1 MSKRFIPLLLLAVA
15 FAMLAW
21 AQDTSSSG
29 NAKLLLNFQRTS
41 AYMESD
47 SAAPHAQGME
57 GLTSRN
63 PGSTTHY
70 PTTNECISIYA
81 DGSYSFER
89 VEEKSYG
96 KPKVRVYKGTLAAPQ
111 LAKLQS
117 ITGDEGFRK
126 IVITEMPEPPEN
138 ATGVREGEVI
148 QTTVLRDDGPQA
160 FTLAK
165 RRFATSDPS
174 GIDKYTSNWEKVEKP
189 LKPFLS
195 LMKDIEKEG
204 QSRGK
209 EGAASCQMT
218 QQPI

>member
-1 MSKRFIPLLLLAVA
+1 MKIIPLLISILAM
-15 FAMLAW
+15 AMLAL
-21 AQDTSSSG
+21 AQDTASSG
-29 NAKLLLNFQRTS
+29 GGKLLLNFQRTS

-111 LAKLQS
+111 LAKLQ
-117 ITGDEGFRK
+117 
-126 IVITEMPEPPEN
+126 
-138 ATGVREGEVI
+138 
-148 QTTVLRDDGPQA
+148 
-160 FTLAK
+160 
-165 RRFATSDPS
+165 FARWS
-174 GIDKYTSNWEKVEKP
+174 
-189 LKPFLS
+189 
-195 LMKDIEKEG
+195 
-204 QSRGK
+204 
-209 EGAASCQMT
+209 
-218 QQPI
+218 

>member
-1 MSKRFIPLLLLAVA
+1 MKIVPLLIITV
-15 FAMLAW
+15 MLAIPIL
-21 AQDTSSSG
+21 AQDSASSG
-29 NAKLLLNFQRTS
+29 NAKMLLNFQRTS
-41 AYMESD
+41 AYMELE
-47 SAAPHAQGME
+47 SAAPHARGME
-57 GLTSRN
+57 GMTTRS

-81 DGSYSFER
+81 DGTYSFER

-165 RRFATSDPS
+165 RRFVTTDPS
-174 GIDKYTSNWEKVEKP
+174 GVDVYSSNWGKMEKQ

-209 EGAASCQMT
+209 EGAASCQVT

>member
-1 MSKRFIPLLLLAVA
+1 MKIIPLLISTLAM
-15 FAMLAW
+15 AMLAS
-21 AQDTSSSG
+21 AQDTASSG
-29 NAKLLLNFQRTS
+29 SGKLLLNFQRTS

-117 ITGDEGFRK
+117 ITGDDAFRK
-126 IVITEMPEPPEN
+126 VVITEMPEPPEN
-138 ATGVREGEVI
+138 ATGVREGEII
-148 QTTVLRDDGPQA
+148 QTTVMRDSSGFSVRPTTRESMLNPRAEKSPDTRERTPGSFITNADITCRMDTPQLR
-160 FTLAK
+160 TL
-165 RRFATSDPS
+165 
-174 GIDKYTSNWEKVEKP
+174 
-189 LKPFLS
+189 
-195 LMKDIEKEG
+195 
-204 QSRGK
+204 
-209 EGAASCQMT
+209 
-218 QQPI
+218 

>member
-1 MSKRFIPLLLLAVA
+1 MKIIPLLISILAM
-15 FAMLAW
+15 AMLAL
-21 AQDTSSSG
+21 AQDTASSG
-29 NAKLLLNFQRTS
+29 GGKLLLNFQRTS

-117 ITGDEGFRK
+117 ITGDESFRK
-126 IVITEMPEPPEN
+126 IVITEMPEAPEN
-138 ATGVREGEVI
+138 ATGVREGEII
-148 QTTVLRDDGPQA
+148 QTTVMRDDGPQA
-160 FTLAK
+160 FMLAK

-204 QSRGK
+204 QSKGK

>member
-1 MSKRFIPLLLLAVA
+1 MKIIPLLISILAM
-15 FAMLAW
+15 AMLAL
-21 AQDTSSSG
+21 AQDTASSG
-29 NAKLLLNFQRTS
+29 GGKLLLNFQRTS

-70 PTTNECISIYA
+70 PTTNECISI
-81 DGSYSFER
+81 SFER

-117 ITGDEGFRK
+117 ITGDDAFRK
-126 IVITEMPEPPEN
+126 VVITEMPEPPEN
-138 ATGVREGEVI
+138 ATGVREGEII
-148 QTTVLRDDGPQA
+148 QTTVMRDDGPQA

>member
-148 QTTVLRDDGPQA
+148 QTTVLRDGPQA

-209 EGAASCQMT
+209 KAPPVAK
-218 QQPI
+218 

>member
-1 MSKRFIPLLLLAVA
+1 MKKHLIPVLAIYLLASVA
-15 FAMLAW
+15 L
-21 AQDTSSSG
+21 AQDTASSG
-29 NAKLLLNFQRTS
+29 NGKLLLNFQRTS
-41 AYMESD
+41 AYMETD

-57 GLTSRN
+57 GMTSRN

-81 DGSYSFER
+81 DGTYSFER

-96 KPKVRVYKGTLAAPQ
+96 KPKVRVYKGALQPAQ

-117 ITGDEGFRK
+117 VTGDDGFRK
-126 IVITEMPEPPEN
+126 VVITEMPEPPEN
-138 ATGVREGEVI
+138 ATGVREGEII
-148 QTTVLRDDGPQA
+148 QTTVMRDDGPQT
-160 FTLAK
+160 FMLAK

-204 QSRGK
+204 QSKGK
-209 EGAASCQMT
+209 EGTATCQMT